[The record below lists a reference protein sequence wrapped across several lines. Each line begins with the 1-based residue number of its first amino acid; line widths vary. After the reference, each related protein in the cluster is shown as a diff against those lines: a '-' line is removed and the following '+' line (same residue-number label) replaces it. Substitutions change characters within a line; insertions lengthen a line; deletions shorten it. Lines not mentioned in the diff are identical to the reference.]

1 MQEFAMTAISRAH
14 HSTPMNFRRRHH
26 RLRIALFALCGLLFQ
41 QFAMAAYV
49 CELDGAAD
57 RAATAAGP
65 LPPCHQ
71 EPQANDK
78 ARCHAHCHPT
88 VASPDASPQLTVPP
102 SAIMA
107 CTPIEWV
114 TQVALPIVAAG
125 PMPRLRACATSPPLS
140 IAYCSFQ
147 I

>member
-1 MQEFAMTAISRAH
+1 MS
-14 HSTPMNFRRRHH
+14 FRRRHH

-49 CELDGAAD
+49 CELDDAANQATVAAD
-57 RAATAAGP
+57 P
-65 LPPCHQ
+65 VPPCHQ
-71 EPQANDK
+71 EPQDQDK

-102 SAIMA
+102 SAILA
-107 CTPIEWV
+107 SDPIEWV
-114 TQVALPIVAAG
+114 KQVALPIAAG
-125 PMPRLRACATSPPLS
+125 PMPLLRACATSPPLT